1 MSNILTNSP
10 LYSMLY
16 VTDYAEYTEVVPG
29 QTTLDNFNAKFL
41 STVFIKSD
49 DITDFVDEFY
59 NTIISVEQWLGGN
72 PAKNITNIVAFPLYT
87 EFDGDPTNL
96 IIGRIDRSHMK
107 CYQNSELLNALY
119 RVAYIK
125 AEPTYNDFRNSTG
138 YTRYRL
144 FLPYYGYIELKA
156 DDIRDKW
163 IQVLLK
169 PDYTTGRALY
179 IIGVTEL
186 AYQNNGIG
194 HEPLN
199 DTDKG
204 YFSSPLMRIIETIEF
219 QLGVELPVGWN
230 NGAEV
235 ARNLLLASAQ
245 AAFSVAMLGAPIPS
259 TVATS
264 STMETTVRNIKSKN
278 PETNRMNTKARIQ
291 DKTTSNRTTTYDN
304 SGYVKQQR
312 QSACF
317 EAGLDVLR
325 SFNYETQKSN
335 PSSPQLAGALYLK
348 VHLIEYTPNY
358 VEQDENFNRLYGRPL
373 GSTRKLSS
381 LDGYTEISAIHIEG
395 DAFKTATS
403 EEIAMLEEELT
414 SGIFL

>member
-1 MSNILTNSP
+1 MSDILMNSL
-10 LYSMLY
+10 LYSSLY
-16 VTDYAEYTEVVPG
+16 ATDYATRNEAVGNIDAY
-29 QTTLDNFNAKFL
+29 NSKFL
-41 STVFIKSD
+41 STVFISSD
-49 DITDFVDEFY
+49 DVQAFVDEFY
-59 NTIISVEQWLGGN
+59 NTIISIEQWAGGN

-87 EFDGDPTNL
+87 ELEGEPRDLYIN
-96 IIGRIDRSHMK
+96 RVRRNSMK
-107 CYQNSELLNALY
+107 CYQNFYTLKALY

-125 AEPTYNDFRNSTG
+125 ADPTYNDFRNSTG

-144 FLPYYGYIELKA
+144 FLPYFGYVELKT

-169 PDYTTGRALY
+169 PDYTTGKALY
-179 IIGVTEL
+179 IIGVTEV
-186 AYQNNGIG
+186 AYQNLGIG

-199 DTDKG
+199 DADKN
-204 YFSSPLMRIIETIEF
+204 YFSSPLMRIIDTIEF
-219 QLGVELPVGWN
+219 QLGVELPVGSN

-264 STMETTVRNIKSKN
+264 ATTETTVRNIKTKN

-291 DKTTSNRTTTYDN
+291 DTTTSNRTTTYDN

-312 QSACF
+312 ISSCF
-317 EAGLDVLR
+317 ESGLDVLR
-325 SFNYETQKSN
+325 SFNYETQKNN
-335 PSSPQLAGALYLK
+335 PSSPSLAGALYLK

-373 GSTRKLSS
+373 GQTKKLST
-381 LDGYTEISAIHIEG
+381 LHGYTEISAIHIEG

-403 EEIAMLEEELT
+403 EELAMLEEELT
-414 SGIFL
+414 GGIFL

>member
-1 MSNILTNSP
+1 MSDKLMNSV
-10 LYSMLY
+10 LYSSLY
-16 VTDYAEYTEVVPG
+16 VTDYATRNESTSAIDDYNG
-29 QTTLDNFNAKFL
+29 KFI
-41 STVFIKSD
+41 STIFIDSNNVS
-49 DITDFVDEFY
+49 DFVDEFY
-59 NTIISVEQWLGGN
+59 NTVISAEQWVGGN

-87 EFDGDPTNL
+87 ELEGDTHDLFIN
-96 IIGRIDRSHMK
+96 RVRRNYMK
-107 CYQNSELLNALY
+107 CYQNFDTLRSLY

-144 FLPYYGYIELKA
+144 FLPYYGYVELKA

-186 AYQNNGIG
+186 AYQNRGIG

-204 YFSSPLMRIIETIEF
+204 YFSSPLMRIIDTIEF

-235 ARNLLLASAQ
+235 ARNLLLSSAQ

-264 STMETTVRNIKSKN
+264 STMETTVRNIKTKN
-278 PETNRMNTKARIQ
+278 PETNRMNTKTRIQ

-358 VEQDENFNRLYGRPL
+358 VDPDAEFNRLYGRPL